1 MTRTALILTAFLLAG
16 CGTLKPTDTASH
28 ERTASQPNAVPGQ
41 PGGPFVEQP
50 GVRGAI

>member
-1 MTRTALILTAFLLAG
+1 MTRTALIITALLLAG
-16 CGTLKPTDTASH
+16 CGTIKPADTASH
-28 ERTASQPNAVPGQ
+28 EHTASQPHAVPGQ